1 VTRFSIAA
9 CRFRMGL
16 TAMSV
21 VAFALVLISAP
32 YSSYGQQGGRVYR
45 LGILRPTAP
54 LSADDEDR
62 ISVALRALGYVERE
76 NLFIER
82 RYAEGK
88 IERLPELARDLVHT
102 RVDVIVAVGAAA
114 VRTAKDATTTIP
126 IIMWGLFDP
135 VSEGLVASL
144 ARPGTNVTGALIA
157 ADGTLAAKR
166 LELLRESVPC
176 APRIAA
182 LFDNASLRAQ
192 VDETQRAAK
201 SLGITLTI
209 TEVQGGDYESAFASM
224 AATRPSA
231 LFVAGSTFFFR
242 DRKRIIELAAKH
254 RLPAIYEWPE
264 QARDGGL
271 MAYGTDLQEG
281 YRRVGS
287 YIDRVLKGAKPG
299 DLPVEQPTK
308 FALGINL
315 KTAKALG
322 LAIPQSLLQRADEVI
337 R

>member
-1 VTRFSIAA
+1 
-9 CRFRMGL
+9 MGL

-32 YSSYGQQGGRVYR
+32 FSSYGQQGGRVYR

-88 IERLPELARDLVHT
+88 IERLPELAHDLVRA

-144 ARPGTNVTGALIA
+144 SRPGTNVTGALIA

-166 LELLRESVPC
+166 LELLRESVPR
-176 APRIAA
+176 APRMAA

-192 VDETQRAAK
+192 AAETQRAAK

-281 YRRVGS
+281 YRRIAS
-287 YIDRVLKGAKPG
+287 YIDRILKGAKPG

-308 FALGINL
+308 FALVINL
-315 KTAKALG
+315 KTARALG

>member
-1 VTRFSIAA
+1 MR
-9 CRFRMGL
+9 R
-16 TAMSV
+16 TAIRL
-21 VAFALVLISAP
+21 VAFALVLFSVPIASHA
-32 YSSYGQQGGRVYR
+32 QQGGRVYR

-54 LSADDEDR
+54 LSTDDEAR
-62 ISVALRALGYVERE
+62 ISAALGDLGYVDGQ
-76 NLFIER
+76 NLVVER
-82 RYAEGK
+82 RYAQGK
-88 IERLPELARDLVHT
+88 MDRLPELARELVRA
-102 RVDVIVAVGAAA
+102 RVDAIVAVSATA
-114 VRTAKDATTTIP
+114 VRAAKGATTTIP

-166 LELLRESVPC
+166 LELLRESVPR

-192 VDETQRAAK
+192 AAETQRAAK

-281 YRRVGS
+281 YRRVAS

-308 FALGINL
+308 FALVINL
-315 KTAKALG
+315 RTAKALG

>member
-1 VTRFSIAA
+1 MR
-9 CRFRMGL
+9 R
-16 TAMSV
+16 TAIRL
-21 VAFALVLISAP
+21 VAFALVLFSVPIASHA
-32 YSSYGQQGGRVYR
+32 QQGGRVYR

-54 LSADDEDR
+54 LSTDDEAR
-62 ISVALRALGYVERE
+62 ISAALGDLGYVDGQ
-76 NLFIER
+76 NLVVER
-82 RYAEGK
+82 RYAQGK
-88 IERLPELARDLVHT
+88 MDRLPELARELVRA
-102 RVDVIVAVGAAA
+102 RVDAIVAVSATA
-114 VRTAKDATTTIP
+114 VRAAKGATTTIP

-166 LELLRESVPC
+166 LELLRESVPR
-176 APRIAA
+176 APGIAA

-281 YRRVGS
+281 YRRIAS
-287 YIDRVLKGAKPG
+287 YIDRILKGAKPG

-308 FALGINL
+308 FALVINL
-315 KTAKALG
+315 KTARALG

>member
-1 VTRFSIAA
+1 
-9 CRFRMGL
+9 
-16 TAMSV
+16 
-21 VAFALVLISAP
+21 
-32 YSSYGQQGGRVYR
+32 
-45 LGILRPTAP
+45 
-54 LSADDEDR
+54 
-62 ISVALRALGYVERE
+62 LGYVDGQ
-76 NLFIER
+76 NLVVER
-82 RYAEGK
+82 RYAQGK
-88 IERLPELARDLVHT
+88 MDRLPELARELVRA
-102 RVDVIVAVGAAA
+102 RVDVIVAVGAEA

-144 ARPGTNVTGALIA
+144 ARPGGNVTGALIA

-166 LELLRESVPC
+166 LEMLRESVPR

-281 YRRVGS
+281 YRRVAS

-308 FALGINL
+308 FALVINL

-337 R
+337 Q